1 MNGFISCAW
10 DRNGIKSARISTF
23 KRNVEKNRKE
33 KKKHHR
39 EEEKN
44 LFGNARRHR
53 HRLCRFHICRRV
65 FFFHVTVPYSSA
77 NLLCSFIVFRCN
89 VMCVCFFCLFVRS
102 MATCDLLVFPIASL
116 LNNIPK
122 QVDKLT
128 YFQSVCIFAIGIYI
142 NVTLMEQRASPE
154 EKTDKFQPQVCSTS
168 LVFSLFG
175 LRILFW
181 SMHY

>member
-1 MNGFISCAW
+1 MLVVIVIVFVDFIFVAVSSFFMSPSLILPQISC
-10 DRNGIKSARISTF
+10 
-23 KRNVEKNRKE
+23 
-33 KKKHHR
+33 
-39 EEEKN
+39 
-44 LFGNARRHR
+44 
-53 HRLCRFHICRRV
+53 
-65 FFFHVTVPYSSA
+65 VP
-77 NLLCSFIVFRCN
+77 FIVFRCN

-175 LRILFW
+175 LRILF
-181 SMHY
+181 